1 MASDSQSS
9 PCLHRLVDQL
19 RVLSELTETLT
30 YRLLELEEKVA
41 ASEEPLRH
49 IREWQH
55 PSVDE
60 EVETRLLLTEEKLA
74 RIETML
80 RMVERSGSTRHL
92 LPVPVPA
99 LQQESMPLHPG
110 HESVGESELFLDDE
124 GEQPFMDELIA

>member
-41 ASEEPLRH
+41 ASEESVRNLR
-49 IREWQH
+49 EGQL
-55 PSVDE
+55 PGVDE
-60 EVETRLLLTEEKLA
+60 EMETRLLLTEEKLS
-74 RIETML
+74 RIERML

-92 LPVPVPA
+92 LSVPIPV
-99 LQQESMPLHPG
+99 LQQESVPLHHGLEPM
-110 HESVGESELFLDDE
+110 GELQNFLDDE
-124 GEQPFMDELIA
+124 GEQPFMDELTA